1 MKKEDHVLFYKL
13 EFNDATVPE
22 VTACVRINQDLRVK
36 LFFKGL
42 SLPLTQWFT
51 QGRDT
56 RLSSKSMLQNFASYI
71 KIKSESPCT
80 VADEL
85 QQVKLMKR
93 PSYSSNTVR
102 YALMRHFSACLH
114 TFLPAYRLLLEE
126 FKLPSVS
133 FLKKLTSGKIDSFAS
148 LKALQDNN
156 CISVDVI
163 LIFDEIYLQKCEKYS
178 GGESIETDDKGSA
191 YKGMVCFMVVG
202 LKNNVSHAIKSVP
215 EK

>member
-13 EFNDATVPE
+13 EFNDATVSE

-42 SLPLTQWFT
+42 SLPLPQWFR

-56 RLSSKSMLQNFASYI
+56 RLSSKSMLQNFVSYI
-71 KIKSESPCT
+71 KIKSESAGT

-102 YALMRHFSACLH
+102 YPLMMRYTS
-114 TFLPAYRLLLEE
+114 LPAYRLLVEE

-148 LKALQDNN
+148 LKALKDNN
-156 CISVDVI
+156 CISKDVI
-163 LIFDEIYLQKCEKYS
+163 LIFDEIYLQKCEEYS
-178 GGESIETDDKGSA
+178 GGESIGTDDKGSA
-191 YKGMVCFMVVG
+191 YKDSTVKGFYCQSLQPVKMICSLSLM
-202 LKNNVSHAIKSVP
+202 K
-215 EK
+215 